1 MTYCSYIIH
10 IESCS
15 LLNKILRQLPSY
27 RRENYSDLIKHR
39 ERHGILTCAHVDKYQ
54 RFETA
59 RRAGATQSRTCAA
72 VGNTGNG

>member
-27 RRENYSDLIKHR
+27 RRENYSDLGCWR
-39 ERHGILTCAHVDKYQ
+39 SVGHGAAMA
-54 RFETA
+54 A
-59 RRAGATQSRTCAA
+59 RRGERRLDASREGKWRSNQAP
-72 VGNTGNG
+72 